1 LKQQVV
7 LLSSFNKLKFESAG
21 CFTLAVFEK
30 GFAKLDF
37 SVKSI
42 QPIVSTKQSIVFL
55 KTLTEFC

>member
-1 LKQQVV
+1 MCFLKSYQN
-7 LLSSFNKLKFESAG
+7 FNRLFETTG

-30 GFAKLDF
+30 GFEKLDF
-37 SVKSI
+37 VVKSI